1 MIPLI
6 LITTNKRHIDKYIQT
21 LKDKNAVVINIIP
34 EKTEYSIAQIRS
46 LTKETA
52 VFHPELRIYLLS
64 DFDRSS
70 IEAQNAFLKLLEEP
84 AEKTLFILTAKSA
97 YSLLPTIISRSHI
110 IRLDRPKITPDE
122 IAQKQL
128 EQLVEGKQFALF
140 PANIDQM
147 IFFFRTRLST
157 DRKATEILKEILRVK
172 TLLENNNLNQQLA
185 VDHLLIFIHKMYTMK
200 I

>member
-6 LITTNKRHIDKYIQT
+6 LITTNKHHIDKYVQT
-21 LKDKNAVVINIIP
+21 LKDKNAVVITIIP
-34 EKTEYSIAQIRS
+34 EKTEYSIAQIRA

-84 AEKTLFILTAKSA
+84 PEKTLFILTVKSA
-97 YSLLPTIISRSHI
+97 YNLLPTIISRSHVVK
-110 IRLDRPKITPDE
+110 LDQPKIAPDE
-122 IAQKQL
+122 TAQKQL
-128 EQLVEGKQFALF
+128 EQLVVGKQFALF

-147 IFFFRTRLST
+147 MFFFRTRLST
-157 DRKATEILKEILRVK
+157 NRKATEILKEILRVK

-185 VDHLLIFIHKMYTMK
+185 VDHLLIFIRKHYSIK
-200 I
+200 